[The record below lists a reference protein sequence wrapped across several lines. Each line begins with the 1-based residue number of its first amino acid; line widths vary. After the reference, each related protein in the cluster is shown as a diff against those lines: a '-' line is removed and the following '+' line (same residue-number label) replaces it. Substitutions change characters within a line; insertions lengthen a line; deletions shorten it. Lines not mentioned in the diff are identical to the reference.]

1 VKLEISSSPA
11 PPVSVQG
18 GDKPGQCSAGILLS
32 AAE

>member
-1 VKLEISSSPA
+1 MIFALYRMG
-11 PPVSVQG
+11 VQG